1 MLGNQPMSRL
11 PTKQLEPWQVL
22 QTSSD
27 LFNDICDIYDAE
39 FLIEFTSR
47 FDGNPEPFDLFAGVA
62 NTARAY
68 VMSKWAKSVESST
81 LLKYSGVHLIGAGLA
96 ARRLSDELTQVAKS
110 KHAAHAIHGRL
121 QATLKDDTTRP
132 HAERA
137 YKSAVFRTGPQ
148 SRLSV
153 IQELASALEEA
164 IEEIITLPPEYDEE
178 SDATP
183 RAFEF
188 VSATNDAFE
197 KTLPKNYPME
207 QAARA
212 FKPLWKE
219 FSSVAYRR
227 GRYDHT
233 IGGYNCQAGVAL
245 HQIIAKLDTKVALSL
260 AGTVI
265 EKIRKQP

>member
-1 MLGNQPMSRL
+1 MDKP
-11 PTKQLEPWQVL
+11 PTKHLEPWQLL

-27 LFNDICDIYDAE
+27 LFSDICDIYDAD
-39 FLIEFTSR
+39 FLRGLSKQ
-47 FDGNPEPFDLFAGVA
+47 FDLAPEPFDLFAGVA

-68 VMSKWAKSVESST
+68 AMGKWAKSVENST
-81 LLKYSGVHLIGAGLA
+81 LLQYSGVHLIGAGLS
-96 ARRLSDELTQVAKS
+96 ARRLSYELTQAAKS
-110 KHAAHAIHGRL
+110 KRAAHMIHSRL
-121 QATLKDDTTRP
+121 QTTLGDDSTRP
-132 HAERA
+132 YAAKA
-137 YKSAVFRTGPQ
+137 YKSAVFRSGPQ
-148 SRLSV
+148 SRISV

-164 IEEIITLPPEYDEE
+164 IGEVIALPLKYDEE
-178 SDATP
+178 AAAAP

-197 KTLPKNYPME
+197 KTLTKNYPME

-212 FKPLWKE
+212 FKPLWEE
-219 FSSVAYRR
+219 FSSVAFRR

-260 AGTVI
+260 AGTAI
-265 EKIRKQP
+265 ENIRQQS